1 MRKVIVVGASSGI
14 GEEVVHLLLK
24 SGCCVG
30 IAARR
35 IDRLKAI
42 QDKYGTERVKIIGLD
57 VQSQDAAD
65 RLETLIAD
73 LGGMDLYFHAS
84 GVGTQNVDLL
94 PEIEIQTVKTN
105 CEGFIRLITY
115 AFNWFYKN
123 KVKGH
128 IAVISSIAGT
138 KGLGV
143 APAYSA
149 TKAMQNTYIQSLSQL
164 ARIKKADISFT
175 DIRPGFVATD
185 LLNSNKHYPLL
196 MKKEKVA
203 KAIVKALK
211 SKKRVLVIDWKFR
224 IVVFFWRLIPSCI
237 WEHISV
243 KN

>member
-24 SGCCVG
+24 SGCSVG

-57 VQSQDAAD
+57 VQSQDATD
-65 RLETLIAD
+65 KLETLIAD

-84 GVGTQNVDLL
+84 GVGNQNVDLL

-105 CEGFIRLITY
+105 CEGFVRLVTF

-237 WEHISV
+237 WERISV